1 MGSDRDMASGAYE
14 YGVTLPAERY
24 RRIFTGSG
32 FAKRG

>member
-1 MGSDRDMASGAYE
+1 MGSDCDMTSGAYE
-14 YGVTLPAERY
+14 YGITLFAERY